1 MATNEEILL
10 QALQLANNAINNSIG
25 TQVGFTEQPLF
36 NTGTQVFDRQ
46 LQSALAAGGLTGVG
60 GVAGISGIGGAAGGI
75 GVPSAAGIGGFGSAQ
90 FSGLGGLGPPAG
102 ASVGGLGVGATTGP
116 TGLGNVSVGAPRTGG
131 TAQPGTQIGPPGS
144 LGNGASPLPRCTYRI
159 GKIKELKGGDSG
171 DLFNG
176 PDFVNINKRCI
187 LIGELYKCCNT
198 NPNGEV
204 FIGWVELARSTSNK
218 FYRACKI
225 DGVDGRQAV
234 VEHYYDLSSL
244 GPVAVISD
252 TLDSNGNTRNIS
264 VKNEDGPSTW
274 SNTPWSDKLCGTQP
288 AVEPGRYINN
298 NEYTTFS
305 EYFAARFP
313 ATVTIIA
320 PDGTSQ
326 SRKIESNKPIYKE
339 ASSPDFIAG
348 RVIKASCGGNGPC
361 VRGAAPPPGP
371 RPPEKDC
378 NTTIKVPIPGK
389 RSTTPTS
396 TTEEIIG
403 DSFGLPGEQKVPIPN
418 MPCMLGFKRQ
428 ARQIQTFSQKYGFAC
443 VDRLTGAVT
452 YDEASVEDRLER
464 IEGQVYDKYILVE
477 RDPNCPYE
485 EKEEERDGGD
495 DPANR
500 CFGLI
505 VKDIYRK
512 YADDKS
518 KWVLHQKGV
527 FVRYYRKQDEECA
540 EETIRVYH
548 PLNLGRDVI
557 TARVKANTKG
567 LFNGSQTLE
576 CHHTSSTQTTQ
587 NSASKE
593 YYYEITDCDNCGRTP
608 YFAVTYG
615 NLKGSGSLHIAGE
628 IYDTNT
634 KAIYSQYRLIA
645 LDEPNRVF
653 NFTTNGVVTSSRD
666 IYAIN
671 FYRNGLSDR
680 LDPGNFELA
689 LAELNGG
696 AYANNVHTG
705 SNVAISSS
713 NKVFTFI
720 DDSQDRSDS
729 VSCAHDPYL
738 SYNIISGTL
747 DGGAYE
753 TGSDI
758 QNTYGIVYPNL
769 GIMVLDPYKLNTEL
783 GFNTVTGSNIDG
795 DNHYKLFKSIS
806 GSSVLGHHMKA
817 RNVHYKATNHYFVRV
832 ASTYT
837 NYSSNPTYVV
847 SGSEGEFLHGC
858 FRKRPQTYITTIGLY
873 NDFNELLAVAKLSKA
888 IEKSF
893 DNDVLIKI
901 RLNW

>member
-10 QALQLANNAINNSIG
+10 QALQLANNAINSSIG
-25 TQVGFTEQPLF
+25 TQVGFTEQPVF

-46 LQSALAAGGLTGVG
+46 LRAALAAGGASGISGVG
-60 GVAGISGIGGAAGGI
+60 GISGLGGT
-75 GVPSAAGIGGFGSAQ
+75 GFGNAQ
-90 FSGLGGLGPPAG
+90 FSGLTGLPAPAG
-102 ASVGGLGVGATTGP
+102 ASVGGLGVGATTG
-116 TGLGNVSVGAPRTGG
+116 TQGIGTVSLGAPRTGV
-131 TAQPGTQIGPPGS
+131 TAQPGTQIGVPGS
-144 LGNGASPLPRCTYRI
+144 LREGGVNPLPRCTYRL
-159 GKIKELKGGDSG
+159 GKIKELKGNDGG
-171 DLFNG
+171 DLSNG

-187 LIGELYKCCNT
+187 LIGELYKCCDD

-204 FIGWVELARSTSNK
+204 FIGWVELARSISNK

-244 GPVAVISD
+244 GPIAVISD
-252 TLDSNGNTRNIS
+252 TLDSVGNTRPIS
-264 VKNEDGPSTW
+264 VRSEDGPNTW
-274 SNTPWSDKLCGTQP
+274 SNTPWSDRLCGGGPT
-288 AVEPGRYINN
+288 ASTTSVAGRSVNSPLYN
-298 NEYTTFS
+298 TFS
-305 EYFAARFP
+305 EYFESKYSNG
-313 ATVTIIA
+313 VTIQA
-320 PDGTSQ
+320 PDGTAQ
-326 SRKIESNKPIYKE
+326 SRRIESNKPIYKE

-348 RVIKASCGGNGPC
+348 RVVKATCGGNGPC
-361 VRGAAPPPGP
+361 VPTAVPPPGP

-378 NTTIKVPIPGK
+378 NTSVKVAIPGR
-389 RSTTPTS
+389 RSTTPIS
-396 TTEEIIG
+396 IVEELIG
-403 DSFGLPGEQKVPIPN
+403 ESFGLPGEEKLPIPN
-418 MPCMLGFKRQ
+418 MPCMVGFKRQ
-428 ARQIQTFSQKYGFAC
+428 ARQIQTFNQKYGFAC

-452 YDEASVEDRLER
+452 YDDPSIEDRLER
-464 IEGQVYDKYILVE
+464 VEGPLYDKYIIPE
-477 RDPNCPYE
+477 RDINCPYE

-495 DPANR
+495 DPSNR

-512 YADDKS
+512 YNDNKS
-518 KWVLHQKGV
+518 TWSLHQKGV

-540 EETIRVYH
+540 EETIKVYH

-576 CHHTSSTQTTQ
+576 CHHTSSTQTSQ

-593 YYYEITDCDNCGRTP
+593 YYYEVTDCDNCGRTP

-615 NLKGSGSLHIAGE
+615 NIKGSGSLHVAGE

-653 NFTTNGVVTSSRD
+653 NFITNGEITSSRD

-689 LAELNGG
+689 LAELSGSFF
-696 AYANNVHTG
+696 ANNVHTG
-705 SNVAISSS
+705 SNVKISTS
-713 NKVFTFI
+713 NKVMTFI
-720 DDSQDRSDS
+720 DDSSDRSDS

-747 DGGAYE
+747 DGGPYE
-753 TGSDI
+753 SGSI

-795 DNHYKLFKSIS
+795 DNHYKLFTSIS

-847 SGSEGEFLHGC
+847 SGSEGEFLHAC